1 MTVLKSNVE
10 ALAKLEEEFGADDI
24 EFRVGSTSKDK
35 SKGMALPY
43 ITNRAI
49 MQRLDQSVGK
59 GYWRNEYQA
68 WHNGSQLCGI
78 SVKVIYEDG
87 TSEWIT
93 KWDGAECSDFEP
105 IKGGLSDSMKRAAVH
120 WGIGR
125 YLYEMDAIWVEL
137 KDGKYIPDSE
147 KERLKRFIQGDKNA
161 RYNNSNSGSSS
172 TGSQGSSNGN
182 TNSDIASDKQK
193 AILKKNMAQLG
204 LTEGDIET
212 MPKSKAKVLIDKVF
226 NSGSSASN
234 DNSSKGGNTS
244 SESANAVITPN
255 VEGANSEYCSAG
267 QVKFIL
273 DLAPKAGKNEADIIT
288 YYKVESL
295 DKLSKSQAKQCID
308 LLRKKAS

>member
-1 MTVLKSNVE
+1 MTVLKANVE
-10 ALAKLEEEFGADDI
+10 ALAKLEEVFGAEDI

-49 MQRLDQSVGK
+49 MQRLDQAVGK
-59 GYWRNEYQA
+59 GYWKNEYQP
-68 WHNGSQLCGI
+68 WHSGSQLCGI

-87 TSEWIT
+87 ISEWIT
-93 KWDGAECSDFEP
+93 KWDGAECSDIEP

-147 KERLKRFIQGDKNA
+147 KERLKSFIQGDKNA
-161 RYNNSNSGSSS
+161 RYNNSNPGGSSTS
-172 TGSQGSSNGN
+172 SQGSSNGN
-182 TNSDIASDKQK
+182 TSSDFATDKQK

-226 NSGSSASN
+226 NSGSSST
-234 DNSSKGGNTS
+234 DNSSKGGDTS
-244 SESANAVITPN
+244 SESTNEVTTPT
-255 VEGANSEYCSAG
+255 VEGSTSDYCSAG